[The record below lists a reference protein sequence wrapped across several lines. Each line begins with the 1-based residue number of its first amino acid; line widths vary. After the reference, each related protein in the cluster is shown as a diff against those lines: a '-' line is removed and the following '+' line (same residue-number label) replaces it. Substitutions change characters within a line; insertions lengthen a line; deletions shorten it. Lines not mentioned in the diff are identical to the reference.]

1 MEDFLSLFDDKSLF
15 KIGFDKGGIG
25 VGDLFIFDGKA
36 ALLNEAA
43 AFALGGGQASLY
55 QQVQHSDLAIGEVPV
70 CQLGG
75 GHVGCVGPSAEQ
87 GASTRTQSKAP

>member
-36 ALLNEAA
+36 ALLNEAKNI
-43 AFALGGGQASLY
+43 
-55 QQVQHSDLAIGEVPV
+55 D
-70 CQLGG
+70 
-75 GHVGCVGPSAEQ
+75 
-87 GASTRTQSKAP
+87 R

>member
-36 ALLNEAA
+36 ALLNEPASL
-43 AFALGGGQASLY
+43 ALGGGQASLY
-55 QQVQHSDLAIGEVPV
+55 QQVQHSDLPSVKSPSV
-70 CQLGG
+70 SWV
-75 GHVGCVGPSAEQ
+75 VGMLAVLAPAPNRARAPS
-87 GASTRTQSKAP
+87 

>member
-1 MEDFLSLFDDKSLF
+1 MEDFLSLFDDKPLF

-43 AFALGGGQASLY
+43 AFALEAAKPVFTSRSNTAIWPSVKSPSVSWVVGM
-55 QQVQHSDLAIGEVPV
+55 LAVLAPAPNRARAPPE
-70 CQLGG
+70 
-75 GHVGCVGPSAEQ
+75 PS
-87 GASTRTQSKAP
+87 

>member
-1 MEDFLSLFDDKSLF
+1 MEDFLSLFDDKPCSKSALTKAALGSVTF
-15 KIGFDKGGIG
+15 C
-25 VGDLFIFDGKA
+25 IFDGKA

-75 GHVGCVGPSAEQ
+75 GHVGCVDPSAEQ
-87 GASTRTQSKAP
+87 GAGAS